1 MRRPAH
7 GGNLAWAAALADCS
21 PSAIVD
27 FSASINPLGPPESV
41 IRAIHSQIGNLRHY
55 PDPECGD
62 LRLALSHFH
71 RLPQEWILPGNGSAE
86 LLTLA
91 GRELGQLAATVL
103 LTPAF
108 GDYYRAL
115 RAFDANVL
123 EFSLM
128 ERKEWGVS
136 SSEIDFSGKSISGK
150 SISEKYISSLS
161 TSLPIP
167 HSRFAK
173 SGLLLNNPHNP
184 TGFVFSKE
192 EILPYLNCFDLV
204 VVDEAFMDFLP
215 PNQQE
220 SLIDVVQDYPN
231 LVILRSLTKF
241 YSLPGLRLG
250 YAITNPDRVKL
261 WQKWRDPWS
270 VNSLAQYAAIA
281 AIEDTEFQH
290 RTLSWLPLARNQLFQ
305 GLLHI
310 PGLQPFPGSVN
321 YLLVQSQEPSSQL
334 QQKLLK
340 QYKVL
345 IRDCLSFA
353 ELGENFFR
361 VAVLSESDNNRLL
374 TALKE
379 RN

>member
-1 MRRPAH
+1 
-7 GGNLAWAAALADCS
+7 
-21 PSAIVD
+21 
-27 FSASINPLGPPESV
+27 
-41 IRAIHSQIGNLRHY
+41 
-55 PDPECGD
+55 
-62 LRLALSHFH
+62 
-71 RLPQEWILPGNGSAE
+71 
-86 LLTLA
+86 
-91 GRELGQLAATVL
+91 
-103 LTPAF
+103 
-108 GDYYRAL
+108 
-115 RAFDANVL
+115 
-123 EFSLM
+123 
-128 ERKEWGVS
+128 
-136 SSEIDFSGKSISGK
+136 
-150 SISEKYISSLS
+150 
-161 TSLPIP
+161 
-167 HSRFAK
+167 
-173 SGLLLNNPHNP
+173 
-184 TGFVFSKE
+184 
-192 EILPYLNCFDLV
+192 V